1 MEFLVVME
9 VSQKQNYIFKT
20 NRLAENIGAS
30 ILIRSITESLA
41 KEIAVEIEEKYQ
53 QTCEIILEGGGKSIY
68 AFTSEE
74 CAREFVRRMSRTALE
89 KYPGV
94 ELFFA
99 RHSYNESSQTIID
112 AMNSLYQKL
121 EEKKAVRESAF
132 RIFDLGITKQCESTQ
147 LPAVAVN
154 ESGQYISAE
163 SKVKLEVAK
172 EKQGEI
178 FTQLLPAAE
187 GKKYRFANV
196 FAELGGDKD
205 SKSFLA
211 LTVIDGNKMGKKI
224 EKFND
229 IFLKKHS
236 QADCTF
242 NTAYKQEYRALSQK
256 IDGLYKEAMKKTM
269 EHLAINIESL
279 IKRDIITKRV
289 DEDGTIVLPIR
300 PLILAGDD
308 ICFVS
313 DARIGLALTK
323 EILLHI
329 EESVLEELDEMKMCA
344 CAGIAIVKVR
354 YPFYSA
360 HELAEELCHNAKA
373 ALEEGEDESIIDF
386 HIVQGEKE
394 GSLSQIR
401 KEKYKGASLTNK
413 PLYLKKQ
420 AGKSNTI
427 PVFEEHLKILRSGK
441 IGRSALIGYRT
452 ALSNSAGKQ
461 FITEKRFKERLKKE
475 LGFEMP
481 DSYVNGK
488 CIDFDVLEMLDMYNL
503 LEEV

>member
-1 MEFLVVME
+1 M
-9 VSQKQNYIFKT
+9 
-20 NRLAENIGAS
+20 
-30 ILIRSITESLA
+30 
-41 KEIAVEIEEKYQ
+41 
-53 QTCEIILEGGGKSIY
+53 
-68 AFTSEE
+68 
-74 CAREFVRRMSRTALE
+74 
-89 KYPGV
+89 
-94 ELFFA
+94 
-99 RHSYNESSQTIID
+99 
-112 AMNSLYQKL
+112 
-121 EEKKAVRESAF
+121 
-132 RIFDLGITKQCESTQ
+132 
-147 LPAVAVN
+147 
-154 ESGQYISAE
+154 
-163 SKVKLEVAK
+163 
-172 EKQGEI
+172 
-178 FTQLLPAAE
+178 
-187 GKKYRFANV
+187 
-196 FAELGGDKD
+196 
-205 SKSFLA
+205 
-211 LTVIDGNKMGKKI
+211 
-224 EKFND
+224 
-229 IFLKKHS
+229 
-236 QADCTF
+236 
-242 NTAYKQEYRALSQK
+242 
-256 IDGLYKEAMKKTM
+256 
-269 EHLAINIESL
+269 
-279 IKRDIITKRV
+279 
-289 DEDGTIVLPIR
+289 
-300 PLILAGDD
+300 
-308 ICFVS
+308 
-313 DARIGLALTK
+313 
-323 EILLHI
+323 
-329 EESVLEELDEMKMCA
+329 
-344 CAGIAIVKVR
+344 KVR

>member
-211 LTVIDGNKMGKKI
+211 LTVIDGNKMGKKSKNLMI
-224 EKFND
+224 
-229 IFLKKHS
+229 
-236 QADCTF
+236 
-242 NTAYKQEYRALSQK
+242 
-256 IDGLYKEAMKKTM
+256 
-269 EHLAINIESL
+269 
-279 IKRDIITKRV
+279 
-289 DEDGTIVLPIR
+289 
-300 PLILAGDD
+300 
-308 ICFVS
+308 
-313 DARIGLALTK
+313 
-323 EILLHI
+323 
-329 EESVLEELDEMKMCA
+329 
-344 CAGIAIVKVR
+344 
-354 YPFYSA
+354 YS
-360 HELAEELCHNAKA
+360 
-373 ALEEGEDESIIDF
+373 
-386 HIVQGEKE
+386 
-394 GSLSQIR
+394 
-401 KEKYKGASLTNK
+401 
-413 PLYLKKQ
+413 
-420 AGKSNTI
+420 
-427 PVFEEHLKILRSGK
+427 
-441 IGRSALIGYRT
+441 
-452 ALSNSAGKQ
+452 
-461 FITEKRFKERLKKE
+461 
-475 LGFEMP
+475 
-481 DSYVNGK
+481 
-488 CIDFDVLEMLDMYNL
+488 
-503 LEEV
+503 